1 MNEYRNY
8 DDENL
13 YSNEYGVHVNAMT
26 AEKLHG
32 KSEIA
37 QELAFRDITIKTQAA
52 EIDELQG
59 LSAQD
64 KHIVISLKEENKA
77 QAAEIEYLKRGNQT
91 LENNFN
97 MQAAEIERAEDI
109 ITRIK
114 AWCEAYPLDIFPEP
128 DFKEVKRAL
137 EGSGQTLD
145 SVSASNM
152 RHVVSGIAKIISS
165 KGDTE

>member
-37 QELAFRDITIKTQAA
+37 QELACRDITIK
-52 EIDELQG
+52 
-59 LSAQD
+59 
-64 KHIVISLKEENKA
+64 A
-77 QAAEIEYLKRGNQT
+77 QAE
-91 LENNFN
+91 
-97 MQAAEIERAEDI
+97 EIERLKSPWLNIDN
-109 ITRIK
+109 
-114 AWCEAYPLDIFPEP
+114 PPELGGWYLTKQTTKLIGADP
-128 DFKEVKRAL
+128 VYSVAL
-137 EGSGQTLD
+137 FTL
-145 SVSASNM
+145 SKLYGVHGGFYKSTFEILEWM
-152 RHVVSGIAKIISS
+152 HIP